1 MRITDVEPGFVF
13 EGENPQFAQLQHLL
27 TTAKEPW
34 ERNQIKWRIKKLRD
48 AESLAGEPGGGSG
61 APRDARGNYIP
72 VLATKEWMARN
83 PSIVKTLPNDCLPP
97 GMQQPGMLDKIGT
110 TFKNIRNNIVD
121 YATRETELEQQI
133 RQNREDEE
141 AERWA
146 AQRRDPFYNMAA
158 DYDDEPLTA
167 PARPRRLKE
176 NEELDRIKAL
186 TSQVLKG

>member
-13 EGENPQFAQLQHLL
+13 EGENPQYAQLQHLL

-34 ERNQIKWRIKKLRD
+34 ERNQIKWRIKNLRN
-48 AESLAGEPGGGSG
+48 AESLAGEPGAGSG

-97 GMQQPGMLDKIGT
+97 SMQQPGVLDKIGT
-110 TFKNIRNNIVD
+110 AVKGIRNSIVD
-121 YATRETELEQQI
+121 YANRETEMEKDM
-133 RQNREDEE
+133 RQNRDDEE
-141 AERWA
+141 SDKM
-146 AQRRDPFYNMAA
+146 RRAI
-158 DYDDEPLTA
+158 DDHNQGLRESV
-167 PARPRRLKE
+167 
-176 NEELDRIKAL
+176 ELDRIKAL

>member
-13 EGENPQFAQLQHLL
+13 EGENPQFAQLQQLL
-27 TTAKEPW
+27 ITAKETW
-34 ERNQIKWRIKKLRD
+34 ERNQIKWRIKNLRD
-48 AESLAGEPGGGSG
+48 AESLAGEPGAGSG

-72 VLATKEWMARN
+72 VLPTKEWMARN

-110 TFKNIRNNIVD
+110 TFNNIRNNIVD
-121 YATRETELEQQI
+121 YATRESELEQQI
-133 RQNREDEE
+133 RQNREEE
-141 AERWA
+141 QAEWREANQRNPMFADPAWA
-146 AQRRDPFYNMAA
+146 
-158 DYDDEPLTA
+158 DEPPTA

-176 NEELDRIKAL
+176 NAELDRIKAL

>member
-13 EGENPQFAQLQHLL
+13 ESENPQFAQLQHLL

-83 PSIVKTLPNDCLPP
+83 PSIVKTLPSDCLPP
-97 GMQQPGMLDKIGT
+97 SMQQPGMLDKIGN

-121 YATRETELEQQI
+121 YANRETELDQQI
-133 RQNREDEE
+133 RQNREDELE
-141 AERWA
+141 LRMQSDH
-146 AQRRDPFYNMAA
+146 QRL
-158 DYDDEPLTA
+158 PL
-167 PARPRRLKE
+167 RE
-176 NEELDRIKAL
+176 NAELDRIKSL